1 MLDIQILGYTKNGRA
16 MKSIKIYAE
25 LLEETALEQF
35 NSAMEQDF
43 SVRGALMPD
52 AHTGYSL
59 PIGAVIAT
67 DGMVLPSFIA

>member
-1 MLDIQILGYTKNGRA
+1 MEKKKVNIFAEVLEDTA
-16 MKSIKIYAE
+16 M
-25 LLEETALEQF
+25 EQF

-43 SVRGALMPD
+43 AVSGALMPD

-67 DGMVLPSFIA
+67 DGVILPSLVDMI